1 QLVPRGLGGGV
12 LLDPAVADVGHE
24 GPRGD
29 RVDADAVGRE
39 LVGSV
44 AHEVLHP
51 GLRGHVGHS
60 DDRLVD
66 FGRVRA
72 GDDDAAAPAVRV
84 GLHRPRRLAHGV
96 EHAVEVDADR
106 LVPALGVVD
115 VYLPVGIALALGGPE
130 AVAD

>member
-1 QLVPRGLGGGV
+1 Y
-12 LLDPAVADVGHE
+12 
-24 GPRGD
+24 
-29 RVDADAVGRE
+29 
-39 LVGSV
+39 
-44 AHEVLHP
+44 
-51 GLRGHVGHS
+51 
-60 DDRLVD
+60 RLVD

-84 GLHRPRRLAHGV
+84 GLHHPRRLAHGV

-130 AVAD
+130 AVADVEPSIGEGHVASAVGSDMLVERLRDLVELCPAP